1 MICLSCSDC
10 KHYTIK
16 HSESYC
22 TKKQEVLTFLER
34 NWVGS
39 WSEYEFICF
48 RPSERT
54 REYLEKHYEK
64 LGLK

>member
-1 MICLSCSDC
+1 MKNGD
-10 KHYTIK
+10 
-16 HSESYC
+16 SYC
-22 TKKQEVLTFLER
+22 TKKREILTFLER
-34 NWVGS
+34 NWTGS
-39 WSEYEFICF
+39 WSEYEFTCF

>member
-1 MICLSCSDC
+1 MMRNGD
-10 KHYTIK
+10 
-16 HSESYC
+16 SYC
-22 TKKQEVLTFLER
+22 TKKREILTFLER
-34 NWVGS
+34 NWTGS
-39 WSEYEFICF
+39 FSGYEFTCF